1 MNEPQPIEQNGQRV
15 LTTEQLAEL
24 YGTTPNRIKNN
35 FNENKEKF
43 AEGVHYFKL
52 EGNALKEFKSFV
64 RNSDL
69 PINKFSPRLYLWT
82 RRGAARHSKML
93 GTDQAWDMFDSLEE
107 NYFNPQNRIDTS
119 GLSPATQAAIATT
132 QALAAQERRLNR
144 VDAKV
149 DAISDI
155 VSISTMD
162 WRRATRDI
170 ITKIAHMRGDDYQ
183 ATRNDIYK
191 DVEHRGGYSL
201 STRLTNLRNRMA
213 GEGQSLSKRNKTN
226 KVDVIGNDKRLIEIY
241 MAVVKDHAI
250 KYRVWDNE
258 Y

>member
-1 MNEPQPIEQNGQRV
+1 MNDLTPIENQGQRV

-24 YGTTPNRIKNN
+24 YGVKPQVVKQNFANNRD
-35 FNENKEKF
+35 KF
-43 AEGVHYFKL
+43 IEGIHYIKL
-52 EGNALKEFKSFV
+52 EGLALKEFKNRVENF
-64 RNSDL
+64 DL
-69 PINKFSPRLYLWT
+69 VGKNANTLYLWT
-82 RRGAARHSKML
+82 KRGAARHSKMI
-93 GTDQAWDMFDSLEE
+93 GTDTAWDVFDSLEE
-107 NYFNPQNRIDTS
+107 NYFNPKTQINLQ
-119 GLSPATQAAIATT
+119 GLSPQTQFAIQAA
-132 QALAAQERRLNR
+132 QAMAEQERKITQI
-144 VDAKV
+144 DHKV
-149 DAISDI
+149 DAISEI
-155 VSISTMD
+155 VSTSTMD

-183 ATRNDIYK
+183 ATRKDIYK
-191 DVEHRGGYSL
+191 DVEQRGGYSL

>member
-1 MNEPQPIEQNGQRV
+1 MNELIKTITRDDGTIAVSGRELHDFLEVDTPYTQWFDRMIDYGFTENTDFKGLSQKSEKPIGGR
-15 LTTEQLAEL
+15 
-24 YGTTPNRIKNN
+24 P
-35 FNENKEKF
+35 
-43 AEGVHYFKL
+43 
-52 EGNALKEFKSFV
+52 
-64 RNSDL
+64 
-69 PINKFSPRLYLWT
+69 
-82 RRGAARHSKML
+82 
-93 GTDQAWDMFDSLEE
+93 
-107 NYFNPQNRIDTS
+107 RIDHVMMLDMAKEVAMIQRTDRGKQARQYFIEIDKQAHHDMT
-119 GLSPATQAAIATT
+119 GLSPATRAAVAAT

-149 DAISDI
+149 NAISDI

-183 ATRNDIYK
+183 ATRKDIYK
-191 DVEHRGGYSL
+191 DVEQRGGYSL

>member
-24 YGTTPNRIKNN
+24 YGTTVGVVQMN
-35 FNENKEKF
+35 FKRNSNKF
-43 AEGVHYFKL
+43 IEGKHFFKL
-52 EGNALKEFKSFV
+52 KGEQLRAFKNEPTNCGFVGKNASA
-64 RNSDL
+64 
-69 PINKFSPRLYLWT
+69 LYLWT

-107 NYFNPQNRIDTS
+107 NYFNPKARLNLQ
-119 GLSPATQAAIATT
+119 GLSPQTQFAIQAA
-132 QALAAQERRLNR
+132 QAMAEQERKLTQI
-144 VDAKV
+144 DHKV

-162 WRRATRDI
+162 WRRATRDT

-183 ATRNDIYK
+183 ATRKDIYK
-191 DVEHRGGYSL
+191 DVEQRGGYSL